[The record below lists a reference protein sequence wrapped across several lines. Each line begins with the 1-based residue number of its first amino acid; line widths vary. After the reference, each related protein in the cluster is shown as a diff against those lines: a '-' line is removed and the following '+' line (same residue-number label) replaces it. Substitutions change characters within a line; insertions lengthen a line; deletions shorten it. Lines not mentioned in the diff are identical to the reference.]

1 MISSSGDITATAI
14 SDAVALAVAVGKK
27 SDEKSSAKTKV
38 EAKSVAEATATGI
51 AGDGGLNDTSRS
63 VVVNIDDN
71 GLLVEYADLST
82 AAVGDDEIINTGVV
96 TSGATATSGAVAVAV
111 TIDGAARADAN
122 SSATAKATG
131 LDSGA
136 GSDLIDNSG
145 ALQVDAAAT
154 SATLNVAVSSDGRVV
169 TNAGLMDGGNKAA
182 ASAVG
187 INSGGGQYQKSTTVS
202 GFIDFNNIGVDARYE
217 AITDSLSGDGIDN
230 IINSGNITASS
241 FALAPEVT
249 AGITGKGL
257 AVSIGRTQAEANA
270 SAIKAGNL
278 GDIIDNSGDLV
289 INATST
295 AVLANVAVTGKGLA
309 VAANAVWD
317 GGTKAVASASG
328 IDADSGSMTTKVVS
342 AKGNKDIAYVHYNDE
357 FLAASGDDTVINS
370 GRIDASAFALAPSL
384 NVAVDLGQENKTGIA
399 AAVSTSSADA
409 KTTAIRGGDGNDDLD
424 NSGLLNATATATA
437 LSANVAV
444 VNKGVAAAAD
454 AVWDGGTKAE
464 ATAVGIAGDGG
475 DRSRTT
481 YLAIGTDQ
489 FKFEKNTITADGM
502 DNINNRGEINTAA
515 MANAASIGVAVA
527 AKGIGV
533 ATSTATAESRAAAID
548 AGSGDSIDDLYNS
561 GKLNAVST
569 ARAAAA
575 SVSVTNKGLAI
586 SADSVWDGGT
596 KATAV
601 ARGIDVGAGGEALTN
616 DGQIDAAADAATAS
630 ASIAVSMKGV
640 AGASATATGKADA
653 ITIDASAG
661 DDVDTVTNNG
671 VLTANATALSTA
683 ASISVTNQG
692 LAIASGAVWDGGT
705 KAEGSA
711 RGIDVGDGGDV
722 IDNTGTVTVSSLS
735 AAAEAAVGVAVKGV
749 AGAVATSTSKSAAV
763 ALHAGD
769 DDDNAVDVVTNSG
782 DLTAN
787 ADAGAVSAAV
797 SFSNQGVAIAGGAV
811 WDGGTHSTADARGI
825 ELGGGADEVDNSGDI
840 SANSI
845 SLVAELAA
853 SVSISGVAGSV
864 ATSTGKSNATAID
877 TGSGNAVDSVINSG
891 NLSATSAAAAATAA
905 ISVTNAGLAVAGGA
919 VWDGGTKGSSEAR
932 GIYVGA
938 GLENVGDSIDNSG
951 NITATS
957 TGIAAEVAAAISVS
971 GVAGATATSTGSSLA
986 TAIDASEGN
995 DADAVINSGS
1005 LRAESTAAAATSTVT
1020 FTNAGLAVAAGA
1032 VWDGGTKAISDSY
1045 GIAVGDGQDR
1055 VDNSGNVTAIAN
1067 AAAAE
1072 LGVSVAVTGVAGAI
1086 ATSTGK
1092 SSATAIDTGAVE
1104 EDADTVINRGDLTAE
1119 ANALA
1124 ATATVS
1130 VTTAGVAVA
1139 GGASW
1144 AGGTTANAQARGI
1157 EVGEGTDLVDNS
1169 GNIDIWSNSIAA
1181 EAAVAV
1187 AVSGVAAGVATA
1199 TSSADASAIDT
1210 GFGNAVDVVKNS
1222 GDLDVTSH
1230 ALAATT
1236 SVSVT
1241 TAGVAVAAGD
1251 VWDGGTEAKSSA
1263 RGIEVGEGADTIEN
1277 SGSVQTDAWAE
1288 SASATISVAV
1298 AGVAGAVSTATAT
1311 ADSTAIDT
1319 GSEEYND
1326 VIINKGDVGADATA
1340 IAASAAVSFTA
1351 AGVAISGG
1359 AAWDGGTTAKSDAI
1373 AMNLGGGAD
1382 VVYSDGVV
1390 TADALATS
1398 TDIAASVAILGVA
1411 GAITAANSH
1420 AAVTGIDLGAGADVV
1435 ETYNLISVSSVSNSN
1450 TVANAD
1456 SKFGVTVAGNNSWDG
1471 GTRSNST
1478 ASGITAGSGSDRI
1491 DNYADISSS
1500 ATSVPTASALTFVVG
1515 GVGVANSTATADARA
1530 NAIDAGSEN
1539 DTINNLGDL
1548 NATATAAAVASNVA
1562 LTGIGVGVAADAV
1575 WDGGTTSNSNAR
1587 GIAGGAGDD
1596 LILTGNAENTSVI
1609 NATANSTS
1617 VSTSLAVTVGGVAG
1631 AISTSTANAD
1641 ASGIDAG
1648 TGNDTMI
1655 SNSAVTGF
1663 ANANAAS
1670 TSVALTGVGAAVA
1683 SDSFWDG
1690 GTKTNAYATG
1700 LSGGVGDDEVRNLD
1714 FARAEADSD
1723 ATSVAA
1729 AVTVGGIA
1737 GAAAAATATAEAVT
1751 LSGDKGDDTVVNEGV
1766 VEAVADA
1773 TATGVSVAFTGLG
1786 ISVAG
1791 TFFEGGSTS
1800 DTVARGIGGGAGED
1814 VLVNSLDAMIDVQ
1827 SHART
1832 SDTAVA
1838 VALFGVA
1845 GAGSRATAISDGY
1858 GIDGGD
1864 DADVILNEGIIT
1876 QATSAD
1882 AVATSISY
1890 AGTGA
1895 AISSAGSVGH
1905 SQGTGLAGG
1914 GGDDIVTNTGQVDL
1928 TSTAKAIGQSISV
1941 TYGFGGSIADANA
1954 DAIAAATG
1962 IAGNDGADILTN
1974 ASTLKVSTNAGTTA
1988 RSISYSTL
1996 GIALGKANSTSE
2008 VAVTGMSGDAGGDT
2022 IINSEAG
2029 EIVVAS
2035 KATADAGSVAIVLGG
2050 VANAEARSSILAD
2063 ATGLSGGIGDDAIR
2077 NDGILGIQSNSIST
2091 ANSASVGF
2099 LGVSGAKAGTEVETR
2114 AVGISGGDGSDNIVN
2129 TGSIRV
2135 GTAVGATGDESYMA
2149 VLRGAAAS
2157 TGLAGLASAEAS
2169 AFAATES
2176 TGIAGGADD
2185 DFISNRGDGDI
2196 TVLARSL
2203 NQTGALAIQIFGSA
2217 EAAGESGAFTLA
2229 TGLSGGVGNDT
2240 IESLTQLYVEAESEL
2255 LHNGASLTFAGAS
2268 EAESSLQARTEA
2280 VGINGDSDDDAILT
2294 GGTIVVE
2301 ATSTMVSSNGASATF
2316 GSGSVAGQAGAATRA
2331 TAVDGGDG
2339 HDIIDSSADIT
2350 LIALSDLAL
2359 HGSSFSLG
2367 GSSASSGQL
2376 AATTQAE
2383 ALVGGGGNDQIVNRG
2398 VISIIAQSE
2407 MTSSGAA
2414 KTGFGSSSASNV
2426 SGGITRATGM
2436 RGGDGDDLVENFSGA
2451 EIIVDASTKVD
2462 ADAITYTFAGGTSAG
2477 NLLTGLS
2484 YADGITGGEGNDQL
2498 LNNGRMVISATAD
2511 LTARGGS
2518 KSTFTGG
2525 SSSATGKSAAGAD
2538 VVGMNGGEGDDLVIS
2553 TGNIEV
2559 RAKSI
2564 ARAQNNSSSS
2574 ASFSSDQIAGSIS
2587 ETTATATGLRGE
2599 SGNDTL
2605 INTANLMV
2613 FADSTA
2619 YSFAYANGASFSFD
2633 GDAEA
2638 RSTSTATATA
2648 TGFSAEDGDVV
2659 VRNDGQL
2666 TVTATAGTSEDLV
2679 STLIFYRLQGDYE
2692 EDVDPDEIAI
2702 AETVTTEP
2710 DWDDPDVQ
2718 AQYTDGDILYCTDAA
2733 CVQNSDINSTGNHYR
2748 VAVEQV
2754 DDDNDSNTAPID
2766 VYSWVVFAVVDDLPD
2781 LTNPAVSSQYV
2792 TGEIVACTSISC
2804 REAPSVESSATYW
2817 TVIVEPVDDD
2827 NDPNTA
2833 PIDVYSWEQQTGLVI
2848 EVSVEITETSFPTYA
2863 AANANGLDG
2872 DGVARA
2878 TGVTTA
2884 SAYGIQLGNGHNDV
2898 VSNDM
2903 NINAVANSVINSA
2916 SDGDVFGDSRGSVN
2930 ASATAK
2936 AYGIAVG
2943 DGDDYVWNS
2952 GTMSVT
2958 ATPMAQGYTAVS
2970 PGGGICIWFFG
2981 WWCAAGGTPDAQ
2993 AITTF
2998 TAEASGILAGAGDN
3012 FITNDGSIIVTAAPD
3027 VIDDLRRP
3035 DYGEYAAMTRGDGSP
3050 VRTVISHSTA
3060 IGILTGDGNDTVIN
3074 NGTIIVE
3081 AKDILSGCAD
3091 GSCGIPANVQATLS
3105 ASGIVTG
3112 AGNDIVTN
3120 RGAVVANLVQ
3130 NGVRTSSIAIS
3141 TGAGN
3146 DTISLFDPVEVIHP
3160 ETGETLTVS
3169 VVGDIDFG
3177 SGDDTLHL
3185 TGSPIIQGD
3194 MRLGAVDDGVD
3205 SLIVEGAGFFD
3216 KSLLD
3221 FESATKLGAGI
3232 YRVTTLSSLQRLEM
3246 KEGTLESD
3254 GSYTFASDGL
3264 FRTTVHSDGSH
3275 GKLHLLGAAEL
3286 DGNLSVLRSSGG
3298 PYLDG
3303 TRYAIIE
3310 ANDGLVG
3317 TFSDVSLPPDTRLLS
3332 FMLDD
3337 TSPTLR
3343 EVVVDAESFGSVAK
3357 SRLAQTLS
3365 GYLDS
3370 WMTTATGDL
3379 RTTLGKFQTLSSAEI
3394 EQAFRSFSPEQYDS
3408 LTVSTTK
3415 STQLFTQSLLQR
3427 IHSVRLLGETTSNG
3441 GLNAHLTSGETPIL
3455 LAFNGPA
3462 ESIGQLFPTEK
3473 KKKAKYGVWAKSFGQ
3488 WGDQDKDSGFNGY
3501 DYDVYGVAFGLDFLF
3516 QDHYLVGGSL
3526 GYSDTNVDMDKNQ
3539 GDGQV
3544 DSYYGSL
3551 YGSYFSEK
3559 GYVDAVLSYAHL
3571 DFDSSRKIVIG
3582 SIRETARGDHDGDS
3596 YSAFIEGGYN
3606 LGGNTWV
3613 LQPFANLFYAYLEE
3627 DGFTETGAGGLNQ
3640 TIDKRNTDTLISEL
3654 GLRITPVVQLKSGLL
3669 IPEAS
3674 LAWNYNFDIDDRTI
3688 KSSIAGQPGTSFTID
3703 GNSVKKSGAVV
3714 EVGMTYLGYS
3724 GFKPSVRYRGEF
3736 RDGYR
3741 GDAIIGELRWEF

>member
-1 MISSSGDITATAI
+1 
-14 SDAVALAVAVGKK
+14 
-27 SDEKSSAKTKV
+27 
-38 EAKSVAEATATGI
+38 
-51 AGDGGLNDTSRS
+51 
-63 VVVNIDDN
+63 
-71 GLLVEYADLST
+71 
-82 AAVGDDEIINTGVV
+82 
-96 TSGATATSGAVAVAV
+96 
-111 TIDGAARADAN
+111 
-122 SSATAKATG
+122 
-131 LDSGA
+131 
-136 GSDLIDNSG
+136 
-145 ALQVDAAAT
+145 
-154 SATLNVAVSSDGRVV
+154 
-169 TNAGLMDGGNKAA
+169 
-182 ASAVG
+182 
-187 INSGGGQYQKSTTVS
+187 
-202 GFIDFNNIGVDARYE
+202 
-217 AITDSLSGDGIDN
+217 
-230 IINSGNITASS
+230 
-241 FALAPEVT
+241 
-249 AGITGKGL
+249 
-257 AVSIGRTQAEANA
+257 
-270 SAIKAGNL
+270 
-278 GDIIDNSGDLV
+278 
-289 INATST
+289 
-295 AVLANVAVTGKGLA
+295 
-309 VAANAVWD
+309 
-317 GGTKAVASASG
+317 
-328 IDADSGSMTTKVVS
+328 
-342 AKGNKDIAYVHYNDE
+342 
-357 FLAASGDDTVINS
+357 
-370 GRIDASAFALAPSL
+370 
-384 NVAVDLGQENKTGIA
+384 
-399 AAVSTSSADA
+399 VSTSSADA

-424 NSGLLNATATATA
+424 NSGLLNATATAKA

-475 DRSRTT
+475 DRSRTM
-481 YLAIGTDQ
+481 YLAIGTDE
-489 FKFEKNTITADGM
+489 FKFEKNTITADGK

-515 MANAASIGVAVA
+515 TANAASIGVAVA

-533 ATSTATAESRAAAID
+533 ATSTATAESRATAID
-548 AGSGDSIDDLYNS
+548 AGSGDSVDDLYNS

-575 SVSVTNKGLAI
+575 SVSVTNKGLAV

-601 ARGIDVGAGGEALTN
+601 ARGIDVGSGGETLTN

-653 ITIDASAG
+653 IAIDASAG

-671 VLTANATALSTA
+671 ILTVAATALSTA
-683 ASISVTNQG
+683 ASISVTNEG

-722 IDNTGTVTVSSLS
+722 IDNSGAVTVSSLS
-735 AAAEAAVGVAVKGV
+735 AAAEAAGAVAVKGV
-749 AGAVATSTSKSAAV
+749 AGAVATSTSKSTAV

-782 DLTAN
+782 ALRVS

-797 SFSNQGVAIAGGAV
+797 SFSNQGIAIAGGAV

-825 ELGGGADEVDNSGDI
+825 ELGAGADMVDNSGNI

-845 SLVAELAA
+845 SLVAELAT
-853 SVSISGVAGSV
+853 SVSVSGVAGAV
-864 ATSTGKSNATAID
+864 ATSTGESSATAIH
-877 TGSGNAVDSVINSG
+877 TGSGNAVDNVLNSG
-891 NLSATSAAAAATAA
+891 NLSATATAAAATAV

-919 VWDGGTKGSSEAR
+919 VWDGGTKGISDAR

-938 GLENVGDSIDNSG
+938 GLEGVGDSINNSG

-1005 LRAESTAAAATSTVT
+1005 LRAESSATAATSTVT

-1032 VWDGGTKAISDSY
+1032 VWDGGTKAISDSS
-1045 GIAVGDGQDR
+1045 GIAVGAGEDR
-1055 VDNSGNVTAIAN
+1055 VDNSGSVTAIAN

-1072 LGVSVAVTGVAGAI
+1072 LGVSVAVTGVAGAV
-1086 ATSTGK
+1086 ATSTGTA
-1092 SSATAIDTGAVE
+1092 SATAIDTGETE
-1104 EDADTVINRGDLTAE
+1104 EDVDTVINSGDLTAE
-1119 ANALA
+1119 ANAIA

-1130 VTTAGVAVA
+1130 VTTAGAAVA

-1157 EVGEGTDLVDNS
+1157 EVGEGADLVDNS
-1169 GNIDIWSNSIAA
+1169 GNIDIWSDSIAA

-1199 TSSADASAIDT
+1199 TSNADASAIDT
-1210 GFGNAVDVVKNS
+1210 GFGSAVDIVKNS

-1263 RGIEVGEGADTIEN
+1263 RAIEVGAGADTIEN
-1277 SGSVQTDAWAE
+1277 SGTIQTDAWAE

-1298 AGVAGAVSTATAT
+1298 AGVAGAISTATAE
-1311 ADSTAIDT
+1311 AESTAIEA
-1319 GSEEYND
+1319 GVGND
-1326 VIINKGDVGADATA
+1326 DDIIINEGDVGADATA

-1351 AGVAISGG
+1351 AGIAVSGG
-1359 AAWDGGTTAKSDAI
+1359 AAWDGGTTAESDAT

-1390 TADALATS
+1390 TADAVATS
-1398 TDIAASVAILGVA
+1398 TDIAASVAIMGVA

-1420 AAVTGIDLGAGADVV
+1420 AAVTGIDTGAGADIV
-1435 ETYNLISVSSVSNSN
+1435 ETYNLISVSSISNSN

-1471 GTRSNST
+1471 GTRSDST
-1478 ASGITAGSGSDRI
+1478 ASGITTGTGVDLI
-1491 DNYADISSS
+1491 DNYADITST

-1515 GVGVANSTATADARA
+1515 GVGAANATATADARA

-1539 DTINNLGDL
+1539 DRINNLGDL

-1562 LTGIGVGVAADAV
+1562 LTGIGVGIAADAV
-1575 WDGGTTSNSNAR
+1575 WDGGTTSNSDAR
-1587 GIAGGAGDD
+1587 GIAGGDGDD
-1596 LILTGNAENTSVI
+1596 FILTGNAEDVSVI
-1609 NATANSTS
+1609 NATASSTS

-1641 ASGIDAG
+1641 ASGISAG
-1648 TGNDTMI
+1648 TGNDTVI
-1655 SNSAVTGF
+1655 SNSAVTGY
-1663 ANANAAS
+1663 ADANAAS
-1670 TSVALTGVGAAVA
+1670 TSVALTGVGVALA

-1690 GTKTNAYATG
+1690 GTKTNAYATS
-1700 LSGGVGDDEVRNLD
+1700 LSGGAGNDEVRNLD

-1737 GAAAAATATAEAVT
+1737 GAAAAATATADAVT
-1751 LSGDKGDDTVVNEGV
+1751 LSGDEGDDTVINEGV

-1773 TATGVSVAFTGLG
+1773 TATGVSVAFTGTG

-1800 DTVARGIGGGAGED
+1800 DTVASGLGGGAGTD
-1814 VLVNSLDAMIDVQ
+1814 LLVNSSDATIDVQ
-1827 SHART
+1827 SRART

-1858 GIDGGD
+1858 GIAGGD
-1864 DADVILNEGIIT
+1864 GADVILNEGVIT

-1882 AVATSISY
+1882 AVASSISY

-1895 AISSAGSVGH
+1895 AISSAGAVGH
-1905 SQGTGLAGG
+1905 SQGTGLAGDA
-1914 GGDDIVTNTGQVDL
+1914 GDDTVTNLGSVDL
-1928 TSTAKAIGQSISV
+1928 TSTATAIGQSISV
-1941 TYGFGGSIADANA
+1941 VYGFGGSIADANA
-1954 DAIAAATG
+1954 DAIAEATG
-1962 IAGNDGADILTN
+1962 ITGNDGADVLTN
-1974 ASTLKVSTNAGTTA
+1974 ASNLNVRTNASTTA
-1988 RSISYSTL
+1988 RAISHSTL
-1996 GIALGKANSTSE
+1996 GVALAKANSTSE
-2008 VAVTGMSGDAGGDT
+2008 IAVTGMSGDEGADT
-2022 IINSEAG
+2022 IINRETG
-2029 EIVVAS
+2029 EIIVVA

-2050 VANAEARSSILAD
+2050 VANAEARSSILTD
-2063 ATGLSGGIGDDAIR
+2063 ATGLSGGLGDDAIL
-2077 NDGILGIQSNSIST
+2077 NAGILGIQSHSLST
-2091 ANSASVGF
+2091 ANSASVSF
-2099 LGVSGAKAGTEVETR
+2099 LGVTGAKAGTEVETR
-2114 AVGISGGDGSDNIVN
+2114 VVGISGGDGADNIVN

-2135 GTAVGATGDESYMA
+2135 GTAEGATGDESYMA

-2157 TGLAGLASAEAS
+2157 LGLAGLASAEAS
-2169 AFAATES
+2169 AFALTES
-2176 TGIAGGADD
+2176 TGVAGGANDD
-2185 DFISNRGDGDI
+2185 IISNQGDV

-2203 NQTGALAIQIFGSA
+2203 NQTGTLAIQIFGSV
-2217 EAAGESGAFTLA
+2217 EAAGESGAFTLG
-2229 TGLSGGVGNDT
+2229 TGLTGGLGNDT
-2240 IESLTQLYVEAESEL
+2240 IETLTQLHVEAESEL

-2268 EAESSLQARTEA
+2268 ESESSLQAQTEA
-2280 VGINGDSDDDAILT
+2280 IGIAADSGDDSILT
-2294 GGTIVVE
+2294 EGVIVVE
-2301 ATSTMVSSNGASATF
+2301 ATSTMVSSNGARATF
-2316 GSGSVAGQAGAATRA
+2316 DSASVAGQAGAASRA

-2339 HDIIDSSADIT
+2339 NDIIDSAADIT

-2359 HGSSFSLG
+2359 YGSSFSLG
-2367 GSSASSGQL
+2367 GSSASAGRL

-2383 ALVGGGGNDQIVNRG
+2383 ALVGGDGNDHVVNRG
-2398 VISIIAQSE
+2398 VIAITARSE
-2407 MTSSGAA
+2407 MTSSGEAE
-2414 KTGFGSSSASNV
+2414 TGFGSSDASNV
-2426 SGGITRATGM
+2426 SGAVTSAAGM
-2436 RGGDGDDLVENFSGA
+2436 RGGEGDDLVENFTGA
-2451 EIIVDASTKVD
+2451 EIVIDASTTVD
-2462 ADAITYTFAGGTSAG
+2462 ADAMTYTFAGGTSAG

-2484 YADGITGGEGNDQL
+2484 FADGITGGEGNDQL
-2498 LNNGRMVISATAD
+2498 FNHGRVSISATAE

-2518 KSTFTGG
+2518 KSTFTSG

-2538 VVGMNGGEGDDLVIS
+2538 VVGMNGGGGDDIVVS

-2559 RAKSI
+2559 RAKAI

-2574 ASFSSDQIAGSIS
+2574 ASFSSDQVAGSIS
-2587 ETTATATGLRGE
+2587 ETTATATGLRGK

-2648 TGFSAEDGDVV
+2648 TGFSAKDGDVV

-2666 TVTATAGTSEDLV
+2666 TVTATAGTAEDLV

-2702 AETVTTEP
+2702 AETVTAEP
-2710 DWDDPDVQ
+2710 DWNDPTVQ
-2718 AQYTDGDILYCTDAA
+2718 AQYTAGDILYCTDAA
-2733 CVQNSDINSTGNHYR
+2733 CVQNPEVNSTGNHYR
-2748 VAVEQV
+2748 VVVDLV
-2754 DDDNDSNTAPID
+2754 DDDNNPDTAPID
-2766 VYSWVVFAVVDDLPD
+2766 TYSWIVFAMVDDLPD
-2781 LTNPAVSSQYV
+2781 LTDPVVSAQYV
-2792 TGEIVACTSISC
+2792 DGEIVACTSISC
-2804 REAPSVESSATYW
+2804 RETPSVESSATYW
-2817 TVIVEPVDDD
+2817 TVIVEQVDDD
-2827 NDPNTA
+2827 NDPDTA
-2833 PIDVYSWEQQTGLVI
+2833 PIDVYNWEQQTGLVI

-2884 SAYGIQLGNGHNDV
+2884 NAYGIQLGNGHNDV

-2903 NINAVANSVINSA
+2903 NINAIANSVINSA

-2936 AYGIAVG
+2936 AYGIVLG

-2958 ATPMAQGYTAVS
+2958 ATPTAQGYTAVS

-2981 WWCAAGGTPDAQ
+2981 WWCAAGGTADAQ

-3035 DYGEYAAMTRGDGSP
+3035 DYGEYAVMTRGDGSP

-3074 NGTIIVE
+3074 NGIIIVE
-3081 AKDILSGCAD
+3081 AKDIFSGCAD
-3091 GSCGIPANVQATLS
+3091 GSCGISSDAQATLS
-3105 ASGIVTG
+3105 TSGIVTG
-3112 AGNDIVTN
+3112 SGNDTVIN
-3120 RGAVVANLVQ
+3120 RGAVVANLVES
-3130 NGVRTSSIAIS
+3130 GVRTGGVAIS
-3141 TGAGN
+3141 TGSGN
-3146 DTISLFDPVEVIHP
+3146 DTISLSDPVEFVHP
-3160 ETGETLTVS
+3160 GTGETLMIS
-3169 VVGDIDFG
+3169 VRGDVDFG

-3205 SLIVEGAGFFD
+3205 SLIIEGAGFFD

-3221 FESATKLGAGI
+3221 FESATKLGSGT
-3232 YRVTTLSSLQRLEM
+3232 YRVTTLPSLQLLEM

-3254 GSYTFASDGL
+3254 DSYTFASDGL

-3275 GKLHLLGAAEL
+3275 G
-3286 DGNLSVLRSSGG
+3286 N
-3298 PYLDG
+3298 LDG
-3303 TRYAIIE
+3303 TRYTIIE

-3317 TFSDVSLPPDTRLLS
+3317 TFSNVSLPPETRLLS

-3337 TSPTLR
+3337 TSITLR

-3357 SRLAQTLS
+3357 SRLDCWVA
-3365 GYLDS
+3365 
-3370 WMTTATGDL
+3370 TATGDL
-3379 RTTLGKFQTLSSAEI
+3379 SAALGEFQTLSSAEI
-3394 EQAFRSFSPEQYDS
+3394 EQAFRGFSPEQYDS

-3441 GLNAHLTSGETPIL
+3441 GLNAYFTSGETPIL
-3455 LAFNGPA
+3455 LAFNGPM
-3462 ESIGQLFPTEK
+3462 ESIGQMFPTEK
-3473 KKKAKYGVWAKSFGQ
+3473 KKKSKYGVWVKSFVLIFCSMIIT
-3488 WGDQDKDSGFNGY
+3488 WS
-3501 DYDVYGVAFGLDFLF
+3501 VA
-3516 QDHYLVGGSL
+3516 V
-3526 GYSDTNVDMDKNQ
+3526 
-3539 GDGQV
+3539 
-3544 DSYYGSL
+3544 
-3551 YGSYFSEK
+3551 
-3559 GYVDAVLSYAHL
+3559 
-3571 DFDSSRKIVIG
+3571 
-3582 SIRETARGDHDGDS
+3582 
-3596 YSAFIEGGYN
+3596 
-3606 LGGNTWV
+3606 
-3613 LQPFANLFYAYLEE
+3613 
-3627 DGFTETGAGGLNQ
+3627 
-3640 TIDKRNTDTLISEL
+3640 
-3654 GLRITPVVQLKSGLL
+3654 
-3669 IPEAS
+3669 
-3674 LAWNYNFDIDDRTI
+3674 
-3688 KSSIAGQPGTSFTID
+3688 
-3703 GNSVKKSGAVV
+3703 
-3714 EVGMTYLGYS
+3714 
-3724 GFKPSVRYRGEF
+3724 
-3736 RDGYR
+3736 
-3741 GDAIIGELRWEF
+3741 